1 MVWASSLRS
10 LRRKQRFGAFV
21 HNVKR
26 LLLSSGHK
34 ADSSRTV
41 RVMPNQLEEKHTDL
55 LKTIV
60 TEANFLRLQ
69 NFEQKASDAWSRP
82 IAGDAR
88 LPLVLSARIALQP
101 KLSEIWLRVGPDRVR
116 SRRAQFESQAV
127 SSRLKPQ
134 SISTP
139 KARES

>member
-1 MVWASSLRS
+1 
-10 LRRKQRFGAFV
+10 
-21 HNVKR
+21 
-26 LLLSSGHK
+26 
-34 ADSSRTV
+34 
-41 RVMPNQLEEKHTDL
+41 MPNQLEEKHTDL

-101 KLSEIWLRVGPDRVR
+101 KLSEIWLRVGPDCLRC
-116 SRRAQFESQAV
+116 RRAQFESQAV